1 VLARLTRLDEH
12 SYQARVIRR
21 LPELPARIVGVY
33 DRNGDGAGRIRPAS
47 KKSRNEFR
55 VASADSGGAKPG
67 EIVLA
72 QALPGQRHGLPS
84 ARIVQRL
91 GPAGGPRSASLL
103 AIYEHEIPVA
113 FDAEAQAIASSARP
127 VSLGE
132 RTDLRATPLVTIDG
146 ADARD
151 FDDAVFAEPDTDP
164 QNPGGFVLIV
174 AIADVAHY
182 VQAGDAL
189 DRNAYWRG
197 NSVYFPDRV
206 VPMLPEELSNGLCS
220 LKPAE
225 DRGCLAVRMVIDAEG
240 RKLRHRFMRGLM
252 RSTARLT
259 YEQVQ
264 AAADGHPDER
274 TSALIEPVIKPLY
287 GAFRALLKERQHRGT
302 LDLDL
307 PERQVILDDQGNVER
322 IQARTRL
329 DSHRLIEE
337 FMILANVAAA
347 ETLEKLRQPC
357 MYRVHDAPDA
367 AKIEALRAFVATLGL
382 GLNLARGQ
390 VLRPRM
396 FTQLLEKAK
405 ETPFATMVHELVLRS
420 QSQAVYSP
428 VNIGH
433 FGLAL
438 PRYAHFT
445 SPIRRYADLLV
456 HRALIAG
463 CKLGDGA
470 LPPGEG
476 ERFAAIGEHI
486 SGTERRAAAAE
497 RDAIDRFVAA
507 FLANRV
513 GEIVPGRVAG
523 VTRFGLFIRLD
534 ETGADGL
541 VPINSLPNDFYDHDE
556 ANHALVGRR
565 WGRVY
570 RLGERVMVRLVQAE
584 PLTGGL
590 LLELIEA
597 ADGDLVPS
605 PSPAANKKTS
615 KVKAPARVAAKGR
628 KQPRRGR
635 PHKRRR

>member
-1 VLARLTRLDEH
+1 
-12 SYQARVIRR
+12 
-21 LPELPARIVGVY
+21 
-33 DRNGDGAGRIRPAS
+33 
-47 KKSRNEFR
+47 
-55 VASADSGGAKPG
+55 
-67 EIVLA
+67 
-72 QALPGQRHGLPS
+72 
-84 ARIVQRL
+84 
-91 GPAGGPRSASLL
+91 
-103 AIYEHEIPVA
+103 
-113 FDAEAQAIASSARP
+113 
-127 VSLGE
+127 
-132 RTDLRATPLVTIDG
+132 
-146 ADARD
+146 
-151 FDDAVFAEPDTDP
+151 
-164 QNPGGFVLIV
+164 
-174 AIADVAHY
+174 
-182 VQAGDAL
+182 
-189 DRNAYWRG
+189 
-197 NSVYFPDRV
+197 
-206 VPMLPEELSNGLCS
+206 LPEELSNGLCS
-220 LKPAE
+220 LKPGE
-225 DRGCLAVRMVIDAEG
+225 DRGCLAVRMAIDAEG

-264 AAADGHPDER
+264 AASDGHPDER
-274 TSALIEPVIKPLY
+274 TSPLIEPVIKPLY
-287 GAFRALLKERQHRGT
+287 SAFRVLLKERQHRGT

-337 FMILANVAAA
+337 FMILATVAAA

-357 MYRVHDAPDA
+357 MYRIHDAPDA
-367 AKIEALRAFVATLGL
+367 AKIEALREFVGTLGL

-405 ETPFATMVHELVLRS
+405 ETPYATMVHELVLRS

-463 CKLGDGA
+463 CKLGDGS

-541 VPINSLPNDFYDHDE
+541 VPITSLPNDFYDHDE

-597 ADGDLVPS
+597 GDGDRIAAPS
-605 PSPAANKKTS
+605 PSRGKKSS
-615 KVKAPARVAAKGR
+615 KVKASAKAVTKGP
-628 KQPRRGR
+628 KQQRRGR

>member
-1 VLARLTRLDEH
+1 MLAPH
-12 SYQARVIRR
+12 SRNDADSYEARVIRR
-21 LPELPARIVGVY
+21 PPTLPARNVGDY
-33 DRNGDGAGRIRPAS
+33 ERTGDGSGRIRPAG

-55 VASADSGGAKPG
+55 VASADTGGARPG

-72 QALPGQRHGLPS
+72 QGLPGHRQGLPQ

-91 GPAGGPRSASLL
+91 GPHGGPHSASLL
-103 AIYEHEIPVA
+103 SIYEHDIPMA
-113 FDAEAQAIASSARP
+113 FDPEAQAIAASARP

-132 RTDLRATPLVTIDG
+132 RTDLRATSLVTIDG

-151 FDDAVFAEPDTDP
+151 FDDAVFAEPDSDP
-164 QNPGGFVLIV
+164 QNPGGFILLV
-174 AIADVAHY
+174 AIADVAYY
-182 VQAGDAL
+182 VQPGDPL

-220 LKPAE
+220 LKPGE

-240 RKLRHRFMRGLM
+240 CKLRHRFMRGLM
-252 RSTARLT
+252 RSAARLT

-264 AAADGHPDER
+264 AAAAGNPDER
-274 TSALIEPVIKPLY
+274 TAALMEPAIRPLY

-307 PERQVILDDQGNVER
+307 PERRVILDENGNVIS
-322 IQARTRL
+322 IQPRERL

-347 ETLEKLRQPC
+347 ETLEKLHKPC

-367 AKIEALRAFVATLGL
+367 AKIEALREFVATL

-405 ETPFATMVHELVLRS
+405 DTPYTTMVDELVLRS

-438 PRYAHFT
+438 ARYAHFT
-445 SPIRRYADLLV
+445 SPIRRYSDLLV

-470 LPPGEG
+470 LPKGED

-486 SGTERRAAAAE
+486 SQTERRAAAAE
-497 RDAIDRFVAA
+497 RDAIDRYVAA
-507 FLANRV
+507 FLAKRV
-513 GEIVPGRVAG
+513 GEIVAGRVAG
-523 VTRFGLFIRLD
+523 VTRFGLFVKLD

-541 VPINSLPNDFYDHDE
+541 VPITRLPDDFYDHDE

-565 WGRVY
+565 WGRIY

-590 LLELIEA
+590 LLELIGG
-597 ADGDLVPS
+597 GDRDSASAPLPG
-605 PSPAANKKTS
+605 KKPNR
-615 KVKAPARVAAKGR
+615 VKASAL
-628 KQPRRGR
+628 PRRPKGGSGKGHGR
-635 PHKRRR
+635 RTGHKRRR